1 MARDKIGASFAWVAC
16 EPQPAFARTE
26 HEEFVFALGR
36 LRLLTAGTGNVLL
49 GLKVGEQMQQ
59 RVREIA
65 TRTGHNG
72 SVV

>member
-49 GLKVGEQMQQ
+49 GLKVCEQVQQ
-59 RVREIA
+59 GVLVIA
-65 TRTGHNG
+65 AGTFHVETL
-72 SVV
+72 V

>member
-36 LRLLTAGTGNVLL
+36 LLAAGTGNVLL
-49 GLKVGEQMQQ
+49 GLKVCEQVQQ
-59 RVREIA
+59 GVLVIA
-65 TRTGHNG
+65 AGTFHVET
-72 SVV
+72 VV